1 LIKNKFSV
9 MDSVWTLTKKEL
21 SGYFDSLS
29 GYIVLIAFLGFTGF
43 FTWLYGSDIFIRKQ
57 ADLVVFFS
65 IAKWTLFF
73 FIPAITMRLISEE
86 KNTGTIELLLTKP
99 ITEVQLVAG
108 KFFAAFLLVAIALG
122 LTIVYYIS
130 ISYLGNVDH
139 GSIISGYVGLL
150 LFSAAYIAIGL
161 FASSI
166 SKNQIVAFLLA
177 LFIGIFFQII
187 FDILS
192 NSISGMT
199 GKIFDFLSL
208 SSHLDSISRG
218 VWDTRDIIYFL
229 SITILGIE
237 LAKENLA
244 YRK

>member
-1 LIKNKFSV
+1 
-9 MDSVWTLTKKEL
+9 MDYTWTLTKKEL
-21 SGYFDSLS
+21 AGFFDSLS

-57 ADLVVFFS
+57 ADLIVFFS

-73 FIPAITMRLISEE
+73 FIPAITMKLISEE

-99 ITEVQLVAG
+99 LGEFQLVLG
-108 KFFAAFLLVAIALG
+108 KFLAAFLLVAIALG
-122 LTIVYYIS
+122 LTLIYYLS
-130 ISYLGNVDH
+130 ISYLGKVDH
-139 GSIISGYVGLL
+139 GAILSGYLGLL
-150 LFSAAYIAIGL
+150 LFSAAYIGIGV
-161 FASSI
+161 FASSL

-187 FDILS
+187 FDILG
-192 NSISGMT
+192 NSMSGVM
-199 GKIFDFLSL
+199 GKLFDFMSL

-229 SITILGIE
+229 SIAVLGIA

>member
-1 LIKNKFSV
+1 
-9 MDSVWTLTKKEL
+9 MDSVLTISKKEL
-21 SGYFDSLS
+21 AGFFDSLS

-57 ADLVVFFS
+57 VDLLVFFS

-73 FIPAITMRLISEE
+73 FIPAITMKLISEE
-86 KNTGTIELLLTKP
+86 RNTGTLELLLTKP
-99 ITEVQLVAG
+99 VSESQLVLG
-108 KFFAAFLLVAIALG
+108 KFFAAFFLVAIALA

-130 ISYLGNVDH
+130 ISYLGKVDH
-139 GSIISGYVGLL
+139 GAIISGYFGLL
-150 LFSAAYIAIGL
+150 LFSAAYIGIGL

-187 FDILS
+187 FDILAGS
-192 NSISGMT
+192 VTGFT

-208 SSHLDSISRG
+208 SGHFDSISRG
-218 VWDTRDIIYFL
+218 VWDTRDIIYFI
-229 SITILGIE
+229 SICVLGIE
-237 LAKENLA
+237 LAKENLVF
-244 YRK
+244 RK

>member
-1 LIKNKFSV
+1 MSET
-9 MDSVWTLTKKEL
+9 WTITKKEL
-21 SGYFDSLS
+21 AGYFDSLS

-57 ADLVVFFS
+57 ADLLVFFS

-99 ITEVQLVAG
+99 ISEMHLVLG

-122 LTIVYYIS
+122 LTLIYYIS
-130 ISYLGNVDH
+130 ISYLGKVDH
-139 GSIISGYVGLL
+139 GAIVSGYLGLL
-150 LFSAAYIAIGL
+150 LFSAAYIGIGIW
-161 FASSI
+161 ASSI
-166 SKNQIVAFLLA
+166 TKNQIVAFLLA

-192 NSISGMT
+192 QSMT
-199 GKIFDFLSL
+199 GMMGKVFDFMSL
-208 SSHLDSISRG
+208 SAHLDSISRG

-229 SITILGIE
+229 TVDLFGIQ

-244 YRK
+244 SGN